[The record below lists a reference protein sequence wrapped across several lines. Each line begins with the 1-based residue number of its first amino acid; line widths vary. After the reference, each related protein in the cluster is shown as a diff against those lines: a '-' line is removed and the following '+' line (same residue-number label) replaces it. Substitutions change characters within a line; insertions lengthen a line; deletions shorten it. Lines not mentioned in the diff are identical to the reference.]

1 MIRQCN
7 FGTTVEIFLQNG
19 IALLSRDLER
29 HLLEP
34 SLYFDGAKRGHYI
47 RYTQIR
53 KEHSIRSVSCF
64 RHERSSRQF
73 FRYVMF
79 KLSLLGYLLQEK
91 VGISANVSRYIW
103 SSLKCSHISFFLI
116 KLNENGDGNCIV
128 ETRFQVSKI
137 LVRCSGIPGG
147 LKMFLQP
154 HSSVNIGFY
163 QGIYFFGEY
172 LVVTLSKFW
181 TDSNRPCRNIGDFV
195 ETSLNM

>member
-7 FGTTVEIFLQNG
+7 FGTTVEIFLQNR
-19 IALLSRDLER
+19 IALLSHDLE
-29 HLLEP
+29 HHFLEP

-47 RYTQIR
+47 WYTQIR

-116 KLNENGDGNCIV
+116 KLNENSDQNCIV
-128 ETRFQVSKI
+128 KTRFQVSKI
-137 LVRCSGIPGG
+137 LVWCSGIPGR
-147 LKMFLQP
+147 LKIFLQP
-154 HSSVNIGFY
+154 H
-163 QGIYFFGEY
+163 
-172 LVVTLSKFW
+172 
-181 TDSNRPCRNIGDFV
+181 
-195 ETSLNM
+195 